1 MSDIRVELQ
10 AQIERKHQGCLNTTD
25 YTVTSNGSPFALRDR
40 IGEGG
45 CLSECLCTDFEGEIK
60 LSQANSSCNAEIM
73 AFELLLHDLG
83 IQGGRRC
90 DFVIAPESGNEYIVF
105 CELTLS
111 KVDYVA
117 PFIAKREEDKQEKKK
132 LRGSK
137 YNTAYNQCCDSIQ
150 WCLAQGISF
159 ANYKHKKAFFG
170 WRESTPKSPNKATKN
185 MQSFA
190 HPRGKPNAVHKIVA
204 GFQFQMVR
212 YPEVAYLYH
221 S

>member
-1 MSDIRVELQ
+1 MSNFSADLQ
-10 AQIERKHQGCLNTTD
+10 AWINREHRGCRNTRSYILNA
-25 YTVTSNGSPFALRDR
+25 NWSPFALRDR
-40 IGEGG
+40 IGKGS
-45 CLSECLCTDFEGEIK
+45 CLSECLCADFEGEIK

-185 MQSFA
+185 MQSFVR
-190 HPRGKPNAVHKIVA
+190 PGGKPNAVHKIVA

-212 YPEVAYLYH
+212 YPEVAYLCR
-221 S
+221 

>member
-10 AQIERKHQGCLNTTD
+10 AQIERKHQGCLNTAD

-40 IGEGG
+40 IGKGG

-83 IQGGRRC
+83 IQGGWRC
-90 DFVIAPESGNEYIVF
+90 DFVIAPKSGNEYIVF

-117 PFIAKREEDKQEKKK
+117 PFIAKREEDKQEKKSLGGQSIIRPIISVAIQSSGV
-132 LRGSK
+132 LR
-137 YNTAYNQCCDSIQ
+137 
-150 WCLAQGISF
+150 
-159 ANYKHKKAFFG
+159 
-170 WRESTPKSPNKATKN
+170 RESLSLTINTKRPSLAGGRVDQRVRIRRRKICWALLAPEASL
-185 MQSFA
+185 MSFM
-190 HPRGKPNAVHKIVA
+190 RLWRNSNFKWFVILK
-204 GFQFQMVR
+204 
-212 YPEVAYLYH
+212 
-221 S
+221 

>member
-1 MSDIRVELQ
+1 MSNFSADLQ
-10 AQIERKHQGCLNTTD
+10 AWINREHRGSINTRSYTLNA
-25 YTVTSNGSPFALRDR
+25 NWSPFALRDR
-40 IGEGG
+40 IGKGS
-45 CLSECLCTDFEGEIK
+45 CLSECLCADFEGEIK

-73 AFELLLHDLG
+73 AFELLLHYLG

-185 MQSFA
+185 MQSFLR
-190 HPRGKPNAVHKIVA
+190 PGGKPNAVHKIVA

-212 YPEVAYLYH
+212 YPEVAYLCR
-221 S
+221 